1 MQIIKKTNTEILEL
15 ENSTNEIQNATE
27 SINCTT
33 EQGEKGKLWVRRQEP
48 WHYPVRGERKKK
60 KKKNGVKRVCT
71 IYGIPQKETIDK
83 LLKFQ
88 KEKKGAENT
97 FKYIITENFLNLGRD
112 LNILVYEAHS
122 PQLKK
127 IVSQMRYNDMSNIKA
142 KDRILK
148 AEREKIITPREPQ

>member
-1 MQIIKKTNTEILEL
+1 M
-15 ENSTNEIQNATE
+15 
-27 SINCTT
+27 
-33 EQGEKGKLWVRRQEP
+33 
-48 WHYPVRGERKKK
+48 
-60 KKKNGVKRVCT
+60 KRVCT